1 MLVLVNAVLVLL
13 LLLLVIRRL
22 ERTAKSG
29 DATAKETIVSE
40 AQWLAAGASSQV
52 KRVGS
57 FSEARGEEGKQ
68 SDS

>member
-1 MLVLVNAVLVLL
+1 MMLVSMLVLLV
-13 LLLLVIRRL
+13 LLLVIRRV

-52 KRVGS
+52 NRLGRSAVKR
-57 FSEARGEEGKQ
+57 RGGQTK
-68 SDS
+68 